1 MKNNDIQKSL
11 KILGLST
18 MELKLFILLSK
29 IGPVKE
35 TELSTKLNIS
45 EKKVAQH
52 LKNLYDKGLIR
63 KSVKQPS
70 LIFALPFENALDL
83 LTKKNLEQANSLK
96 RNKKDLLK
104 DWDLL

>member
-18 MELKLFILLSK
+18 VELKLFILLSK

-52 LKNLYDKGLIR
+52 LKNLCNIGLIR
-63 KSVKQPS
+63 KSVEQPS
-70 LIFALPFENALDL
+70 LLFALPFESALNL
-83 LTKKNLEQANSLK
+83 LTTKNLEEANSLK
-96 RNKKDLLK
+96 RHKKDLLK

>member
-1 MKNNDIQKSL
+1 MKNDDLQKSL

-18 MELKLFILLSK
+18 VELKLFILLSK

-35 TELSTKLNIS
+35 TELSSKLNIS
-45 EKKVAQH
+45 EKKITEY
-52 LKNLYDKGLIR
+52 LKSLYDKGLIR

-70 LIFALPFENALDL
+70 LLFALPFESALNL
-83 LTKKNLEQANSLK
+83 LTTKNLEQANSLK

-104 DWDLL
+104 DWDSL